1 MSKGPMSKGPMSKG
15 PMSKGP
21 MSKGPMSKGPMSKGP
36 MSKGPMSKSLMS
48 ICLYEDAWSRAEQA
62 LDLLLLEVRSSEDE
76 NAVRVKLLEEAV
88 WFLNEAC
95 SVCG

>member
-1 MSKGPMSKGPMSKG
+1 
-15 PMSKGP
+15 
-21 MSKGPMSKGPMSKGP
+21 
-36 MSKGPMSKSLMS
+36 MS